1 MRRRI
6 CILMIMLGV
15 IFMIHCQ
22 NHEIIDDY
30 APINHV
36 QIQIQKFA
44 PVEIDYDKSLLSE
57 NEQKAL
63 VAMVKAA
70 QYMDKLFLKQVYHKN
85 EKIQAALQRE
95 KGSGYPE

>member
-36 QIQIQKFA
+36 QIQI
-44 PVEIDYDKSLLSE
+44 
-57 NEQKAL
+57 
-63 VAMVKAA
+63 
-70 QYMDKLFLKQVYHKN
+70 
-85 EKIQAALQRE
+85 
-95 KGSGYPE
+95 